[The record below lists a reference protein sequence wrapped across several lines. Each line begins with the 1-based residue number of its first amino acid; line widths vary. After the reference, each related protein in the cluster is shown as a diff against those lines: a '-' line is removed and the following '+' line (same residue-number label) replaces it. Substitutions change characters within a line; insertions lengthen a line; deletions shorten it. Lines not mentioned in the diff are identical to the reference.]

1 MNNPLIK
8 LLKSKIYTAIF
19 LLAIL
24 LGAGVVGFKILS
36 QLSWIDAFYMTVI
49 TITTVGFGEVQPLDE
64 SSKVFTILLI
74 LTSVVIVG
82 YAISVITEYILSKNN
97 FEGLKQRKM
106 QKKIDN
112 LKDHII
118 ICGYGRN
125 GKQAVTKLKKFN
137 MPCVVI
143 EKDKELIEELEHSN
157 ILFIEGDATDDEAI
171 KKASL
176 ENAKSLITA
185 LPSDADNLFVV
196 LSARQI
202 NSKFIIISRA
212 SNESSYNKLKIAGA
226 TNIIMPDKI
235 GGDHMASLVVTP
247 DIVEFVDRL
256 TISDDDSANLEE
268 LSINDLPSD
277 LMGKTIL
284 DLDLRRRTGCTVI
297 GFKTSEDEYIV
308 NPEPNTILNPN
319 SHLIVLGRPN
329 QIEKLREIL

>member
-1 MNNPLIK
+1 MKFRSK
-8 LLKSKIYTAIF
+8 LYISV
-19 LLAIL
+19 LLL
-24 LGAGVVGFKILS
+24 VVVVSVGVIGYMTISGDSF
-36 QLSWIDAFYMTVI
+36 IDALYFTII
-49 TITTVGFGEVQPLDE
+49 TMTTVGFGELHPLNDNE
-64 SSKVFTILLI
+64 KLFTIFLI
-74 LTSVVIVG
+74 LVS
-82 YAISVITEYILSKNN
+82 ISVYGYSVTALTEYLANGKILQRLKN
-97 FEGLKQRKM
+97 KKV
-106 QKKIDN
+106 QKKIKN
-112 LKDHII
+112 LKNHTIV
-118 ICGYGRN
+118 CGYGRN

-329 QIEKLREIL
+329 QIEKLRKIL